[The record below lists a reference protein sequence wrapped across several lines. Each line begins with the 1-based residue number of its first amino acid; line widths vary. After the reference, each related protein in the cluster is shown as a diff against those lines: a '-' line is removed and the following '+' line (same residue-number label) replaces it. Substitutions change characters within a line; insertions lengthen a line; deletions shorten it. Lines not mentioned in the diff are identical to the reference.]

1 VKAIM
6 GEGRKEEEMHVLMQL
21 QAQNEVGTKNRPQ
34 VREISQFH
42 DNMGHYCLH
51 NKKNQGKK
59 KGLNMLLKISNTGR
73 QNGCTR
79 GHAFWQM
86 P

>member
-1 VKAIM
+1 
-6 GEGRKEEEMHVLMQL
+6 MQL
-21 QAQNEVGTKNRPQ
+21 QAQNEVGEKKRQ
-34 VREISQFH
+34 EVREISQFH
-42 DNMGHYCLH
+42 DNMGQYCMH

-59 KGLNMLLKISNTGR
+59 KGLNIMFKISNTGR